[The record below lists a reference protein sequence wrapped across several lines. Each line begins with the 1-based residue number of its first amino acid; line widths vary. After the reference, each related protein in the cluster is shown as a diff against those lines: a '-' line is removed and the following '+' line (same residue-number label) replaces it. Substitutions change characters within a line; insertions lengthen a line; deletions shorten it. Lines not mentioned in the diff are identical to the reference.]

1 MLAQLSHWILI
12 AVLSQSP
19 QATAWLKVIPAD
31 VDIAIRSRGID
42 ATRDDLVAMLKAMNP
57 SWGEMAENGLAGPLS
72 HLQQMHGELALKTP
86 WVGLVRLA
94 DAEGGMPLAILVLS
108 DNYKEVLKEFSGGKD
123 PELKHDD
130 GGYDAFD
137 GPDGHGSWYAA
148 KGPGIVAIG
157 PSKGLVASIAR
168 PSGKTLDKVLG
179 GTTLKPFLSGDLG
192 VYVNTAALTTR
203 FSDQIDNGRQTF
215 MGLMDQVA
223 QQQPGQEGM
232 MNFVK
237 DFYGGLFDSIK
248 IADILVLSLD
258 VAGKGLH
265 LTGVLNVKP
274 DSPAAKSI
282 AGIHTST
289 AATLANFSPGAMT
302 YIYMD
307 MEAKT
312 FERLQGM
319 SLKMISSGKPS
330 PELEKAMAEI
340 HGLGRIESTGSAT
353 FGKGMSVINDIKVSD
368 PKKYLAASEAM
379 LRAMKGVEGQFN
391 FFKDVKVEPDIQTF
405 QGLTFTR
412 IVATLDLDKL
422 AKIGGNN
429 PEQAEVLKSMFGGDT
444 ATYWYGTDG
453 KTRLLQVMAP
463 SWEAAKSHIVGYLKD
478 EPGIGASPGFKA
490 VRSELPEQASLLV
503 LFETQSFIKMIVGQ
517 LAKTLK
523 NPDLKVPDDLPK
535 EPAFLGGSITP
546 RPPLG
551 YEFHLVIPSSVGNV
565 INKGLVPLAPHL
577 QPGGANQ

>member
-1 MLAQLSHWILI
+1 
-12 AVLSQSP
+12 
-19 QATAWLKVIPAD
+19 
-31 VDIAIRSRGID
+31 
-42 ATRDDLVAMLKAMNP
+42 
-57 SWGEMAENGLAGPLS
+57 
-72 HLQQMHGELALKTP
+72 
-86 WVGLVRLA
+86 
-94 DAEGGMPLAILVLS
+94 
-108 DNYKEVLKEFSGGKD
+108 
-123 PELKHDD
+123 
-130 GGYDAFD
+130 
-137 GPDGHGSWYAA
+137 
-148 KGPGIVAIG
+148 
-157 PSKGLVASIAR
+157 
-168 PSGKTLDKVLG
+168 
-179 GTTLKPFLSGDLG
+179 
-192 VYVNTAALTTR
+192 
-203 FSDQIDNGRQTF
+203 
-215 MGLMDQVA
+215 
-223 QQQPGQEGM
+223 
-232 MNFVK
+232 
-237 DFYGGLFDSIK
+237 
-248 IADILVLSLD
+248 
-258 VAGKGLH
+258 
-265 LTGVLNVKP
+265 
-274 DSPAAKSI
+274 
-282 AGIHTST
+282 
-289 AATLANFSPGAMT
+289 
-302 YIYMD
+302 
-307 MEAKT
+307 
-312 FERLQGM
+312 
-319 SLKMISSGKPS
+319 
-330 PELEKAMAEI
+330 
-340 HGLGRIESTGSAT
+340 
-353 FGKGMSVINDIKVSD
+353 MSVVNDIKVSD

-429 PEQAEVLKSMFGGDT
+429 PEQADVLKSMFGGDT